1 VRKVKD
7 LFKLLKAKHY
17 AVLIGDS
24 EEEISWALNAL
35 QEAEEEKYDYGND
48 CVVVEEIINE

>member
-1 VRKVKD
+1 MRKVKD

-35 QEAEEEKYDYGND
+35 QEAEENSVYEVDRRL
-48 CVVVEEIINE
+48 

>member
-1 VRKVKD
+1 MRKVKD

-35 QEAEEEKYDYGND
+35 QEAEEDSVYEVDRRL
-48 CVVVEEIINE
+48 